1 MQETKVTKLN
11 ILIIFLA
18 TATISTENL
27 SKLKASLKLYY
38 YITQSVHASPAP
50 PLGMT
55 SFGSIPNLMM

>member
-1 MQETKVTKLN
+1 MQETKLN

-38 YITQSVHASPAP
+38 YITQSVHRCAHHLPH
-50 PLGMT
+50 L
-55 SFGSIPNLMM
+55 

>member
-11 ILIIFLA
+11 ILTIFLA

-38 YITQSVHASPAP
+38 YITQSVHRCAHHLPH
-50 PLGMT
+50 L
-55 SFGSIPNLMM
+55 